1 MSSLKQHVLG
11 LFWSEEM
18 LSADRLSFVKRN
30 IILADEIMQLKKECA
45 ELRQRVH
52 DVEIQMQM

>member
-1 MSSLKQHVLG
+1 MN
-11 LFWSEEM
+11 M
-18 LSADRLSFVKRN
+18 N
-30 IILADEIMQLKKECA
+30 IVFADEIMQLKKECS